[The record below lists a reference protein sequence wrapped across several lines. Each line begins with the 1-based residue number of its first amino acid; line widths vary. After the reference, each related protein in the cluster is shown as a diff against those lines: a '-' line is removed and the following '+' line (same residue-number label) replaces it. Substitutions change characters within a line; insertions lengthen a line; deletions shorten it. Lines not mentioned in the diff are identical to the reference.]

1 MSGVREP
8 EFFADLRIAVNDAR
22 VDYPFDTAPAYDITL
37 LGQVIETRRDIWS
50 VGATAQVR
58 FGAALHGKILVV
70 EGGLLTVACYATA
83 QDTQHIVDL
92 IRTAQTQ
99 QGGLLVDVDL
109 GAKPDQDD
117 PNRWYVTDVGVMLP
131 NILI

>member
-1 MSGVREP
+1 MNGVREP
-8 EFFADLRIAVNDAR
+8 EFFADLRIAVSDAR
-22 VDYPFDTAPAYDITL
+22 VEYGFDAAPAFDIAL
-37 LGQVIETRRDIWS
+37 LGEVTQARRDIWPLGAEAQVLFDARLDGKSLVFAHGFLS
-50 VGATAQVR
+50 VACHATAS
-58 FGAALHGKILVV
+58 
-70 EGGLLTVACYATA
+70 
-83 QDTQHIVDL
+83 DTQHVVDL

>member
-22 VDYPFDTAPAYDITL
+22 VDYAFDAAPAYEIAL
-37 LGQVIETRRDIWS
+37 LGEVTQAGRDIWPLGTQAQVLFDERLEGKS
-50 VGATAQVR
+50 LVFAHDFLSIACHATA
-58 FGAALHGKILVV
+58 G
-70 EGGLLTVACYATA
+70 
-83 QDTQHIVDL
+83 DTQQVADL
-92 IRTAQTQ
+92 VRTAQTQ

-109 GAKPDQDD
+109 GAKPAQDD